1 MDHFYHKIKRIL
13 DIFVS
18 MVFLI
23 LLSPVILLITVLL
36 IFANGGKPIFYQRRP
51 GRNEKIFTIY
61 KFKTMTDARDS
72 EGNLLPDGKRLTQ
85 IGRLIRKSSLDEI
98 PQLFN
103 VLKGDMSFI
112 GPRPLIIRYLPYYT
126 EEEKIRHS
134 VRPGISGLAQVSG
147 RNVLKWDDRL
157 KKDIEYV
164 ENLSFFLDM
173 KILLLT
179 FLKVVQSKDVVVDPT
194 VLMPALDEERKS
206 RMNGIQASAT

>member
-61 KFKTMTDARDS
+61 KFKTMTDGRDS
-72 EGNLLPDGKRLTQ
+72 EGNLLPDGQRLTQ

-112 GPRPLIIRYLPYYT
+112 GPRPLIIRYLPYYP

>member
-72 EGNLLPDGKRLTQ
+72 EGNLLPDGQRLTQ